1 MAMPSAV
8 PQVDLVSLGE
18 ERARPLGTTAETGV
32 SVALL
37 GSTGPGVRWVV
48 SSADT
53 APAGLEISLTCVVG
67 IIVGDR
73 TGVCGASLAAIISM
87 EDVAPPRC

>member
-1 MAMPSAV
+1 MPSAV

-53 APAGLEISLTCVVG
+53 ASADTAPAGLEISLTCVVG

-73 TGVCGASLAAIISM
+73 TGV
-87 EDVAPPRC
+87 